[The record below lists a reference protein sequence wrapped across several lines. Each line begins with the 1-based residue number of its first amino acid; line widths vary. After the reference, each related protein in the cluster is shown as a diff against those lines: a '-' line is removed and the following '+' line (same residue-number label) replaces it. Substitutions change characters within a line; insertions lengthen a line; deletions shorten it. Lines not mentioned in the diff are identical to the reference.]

1 MNVTAAKKRA
11 KAHAELNRIKDEP
24 TIRPENYNV
33 DIATALVWYT
43 EHTDDKKRR
52 KFAIEH
58 FAKLNRKNEVLALN
72 KASDFDV
79 RQIGIMCRL
88 ISTGN
93 TLSEQHMALL
103 ESRVAILVAKHK
115 VVKEVKQKVVDAP
128 TAVVSIQERMDEKAR
143 ELAGEIEGAIDEFV
157 LSKGK
162 TTFSTKNYLLAQAVS
177 APVAKRIGDTFIKMY
192 NELADAINGEDEQ
205 LIEGY
210 SNFSKRELK
219 GFHKFVGEIVDDC
232 HQMVQ
237 TAKAVRAPRKRKPQ
251 SPTKLVSKMKFLR
264 EFADLGLKS
273 VKPESI
279 IGSTE
284 VWYYNTK
291 YRRVGVY
298 KGEGGNPLSVKGT
311 TIIGFDVKDSQQM
324 TLRKPEEFFKGL
336 ALGKRAL
343 NNALKKLTTKPS
355 APNGRIN
362 EECILLGAF

>member
-11 KAHAELNRIKDEP
+11 KAHAELNRVKDEP

-33 DIATALVWYT
+33 DIGTALVWYT
-43 EHTDDKKRR
+43 EHTDDKKRL
-52 KFAIEH
+52 KFAMEH
-58 FAKLNRKNEVLALN
+58 FAKLGRKQEVLALN
-72 KASDFDV
+72 KASDYDV

-88 ISTGN
+88 LANGN

-115 VVKEVKQKVVDAP
+115 TVKEIKKVVDAP
-128 TAVVSIQERMDEKAR
+128 TNVVSIQERMEEKAHD
-143 ELAGEIEGAIDEFV
+143 LAGEIEGAIDDFV
-157 LSKGK
+157 LNKSS
-162 TTFSTKNYLLAQAVS
+162 TFSTKNYLLSNEVS
-177 APVAKRIGDTFIKMY
+177 APIAKRIG
-192 NELADAINGEDEQ
+192 ELFHGLRAELLEAIEGDDEQ
-205 LIEGY
+205 LVEGY
-210 SNFSKRELK
+210 SKFTKREMK
-219 GFHKFVGEIVDDC
+219 KFLEFVENIITDC
-232 HQMVQ
+232 EQQVQ
-237 TAKAVRAPRKRKPQ
+237 TAKASRAPRKRKPQ

-298 KGEGGNPLSVKGT
+298 KGDGGNPLSVKGT
-311 TIIGFDVKDSQQM
+311 TIIGFDVKESQQM

-355 APNGRIN
+355 VPNGRIN

>member
-33 DIATALVWYT
+33 DIGTALVWYT
-43 EHTDDKKRR
+43 EHTDDKKRL
-52 KFAIEH
+52 KYAIEH

-88 ISTGN
+88 LANGN

-115 VVKEVKQKVVDAP
+115 VVKEVKQAVVATAP
-128 TAVVSIQERMDEKAR
+128 VVSIQERMDEKAR

-157 LSKGK
+157 CTGK
-162 TTFSTKNYLLAQAVS
+162 TTFSAKNYLLAQSVS
-177 APVAKRIGDTFIKMY
+177 APIAKRIGDSFVKLY
-192 NELADAINGEDEQ
+192 NELADVINQEDEQ
-205 LIEGY
+205 LVEGY
-210 SNFSKRELK
+210 SNFSKKELK
-219 GFHKFVGEIVDDC
+219 AFHKFVGEIVDDC
-232 HQMVQ
+232 QQMVQ
-237 TAKAVRAPRKRKPQ
+237 TAKADRAPRKRKPQ

-311 TIIGFDVKDSQQM
+311 TIIGFDVKESQQM